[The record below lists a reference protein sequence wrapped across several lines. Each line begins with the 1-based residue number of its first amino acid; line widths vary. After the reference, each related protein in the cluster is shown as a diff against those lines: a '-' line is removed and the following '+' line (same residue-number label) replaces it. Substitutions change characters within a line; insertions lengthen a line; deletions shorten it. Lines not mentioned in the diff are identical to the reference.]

1 MPGDPFYSSP
11 EWRDLRRRALKRDH
25 YRCVL
30 CGAGLRKP
38 GSSRVDHIESRRRRP
53 DLALVLIN
61 LRSLCA
67 TCDNRQSRE
76 KLEHR
81 NGPRFER
88 VDADG
93 MTAAWRDEERST
105 EVE

>member
-1 MPGDPFYSSP
+1 MPADPFYSSAA
-11 EWRDLRRRALKRDH
+11 WRDLRRRALRRDR

-30 CGAGLRKP
+30 CGVDVRKL
-38 GSSRVDHIESRRRRP
+38 GASRVDHIQPRRRRP
-53 DLALVLIN
+53 DLALVLAN

-67 TCDNRQSRE
+67 TCDNRQARE

-81 NGPRFER
+81 DGPRFER

-93 MTAAWRDEERST
+93 MTAAWRAEKAGQAGG
-105 EVE
+105 